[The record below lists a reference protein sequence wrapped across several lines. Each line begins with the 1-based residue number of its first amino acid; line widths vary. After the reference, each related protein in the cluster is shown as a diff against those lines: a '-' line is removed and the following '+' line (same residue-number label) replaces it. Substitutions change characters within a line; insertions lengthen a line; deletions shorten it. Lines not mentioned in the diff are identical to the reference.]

1 MTTYILGDFEFSGEM
16 LPSSLSAS
24 HSQSIVEIAVKQ
36 GAPRLQNTGRLLT
49 TYTLSI
55 MLHKRYCI
63 PEDVFLAL
71 ETKMREGAIME
82 FSTGAGDVY
91 GDFVIDTMT
100 NDFVSAADDGSI
112 IESMVSLTLKES
124 YTADSAAK
132 RKNAARVNAFA
143 LSENEPIPT
152 SGAVPSTSQVEY
164 DASVSVN
171 QSIVSANSI
180 DSSAVAAAGIP
191 SQEEFHI
198 ETIRRK
204 TIDTRSKMS
213 LAKSKI
219 DSLSGDTYTNTRV
232 LSSGLAAAIVLAGL
246 IIDAITA
253 GEPSPGII
261 DNARLL
267 ASYGSTLKSASSYLD
282 TITATRR

>member
-1 MTTYILGDFEFSGEM
+1 MTTYILGDFEFSGEI

-24 HSQSIVEIAVKQ
+24 HSQSIVEIAVMQ

-132 RKNAARVNAFA
+132 RKSAARTNAFA
-143 LSENEPIPT
+143 LSENDPIPA
-152 SGAVPSTSQVEY
+152 SNSIPATSQVEY
-164 DASVSVN
+164 DASASVN
-171 QSIVSANSI
+171 ESIVAANSI
-180 DSSAVAAAGIP
+180 DTSAVAATAVP
-191 SQEEFHI
+191 SQQGFHL
-198 ETIRRK
+198 ELVRRK
-204 TIDTRSKMS
+204 TTDTRSKMTT
-213 LAKSKI
+213 AKSMV
-219 DSLSGDTYTNTRV
+219 DALDGDLYDNTRDLSDELGNALV
-232 LSSGLAAAIVLAGL
+232 LC
-246 IIDAITA
+246 
-253 GEPSPGII
+253 GII
-261 DNARLL
+261 LSAIAASEPVSGIVENARLL
-267 ASYGSTLKSASSYLD
+267 ATYGSILKRAASFLD
-282 TITATRR
+282 TVTATRR